1 MSTVFVPILPCQ
13 SNWASSSSELSK
25 WSMEAFGMRESFY
38 FSGNVKTFSCLVG
51 GLKQHS
57 REYCILEKEF
67 HPQNITTSPMGI
79 QHSHG
84 KGMFAIVKRPKYLY
98 HHPKPPAIDHHRP
111 PPPPLAALHRRRRWP
126 LATLCRHR
134 PVTCHHLPQGY
145 FWKFVNYSQEFNLHT
160 KHS

>member
-1 MSTVFVPILPCQ
+1 MSK
-13 SNWASSSSELSK
+13 ASRPLNAK
-25 WSMEAFGMRESFY
+25 AKGRLVCGNLFIFPGMF
-38 FSGNVKTFSCLVG
+38 GNVLTFPCLVG
-51 GLKQHS
+51 DLKPHS
-57 REYCILEKEF
+57 REYCIPGKEF
-67 HPQNITTSPMGI
+67 HPQNITTSP
-79 QHSHG
+79 HG
-84 KGMFAIVKRPKYLY
+84 NPTFPWEGNVCHCKKTKIPLSSPKATR
-98 HHPKPPAIDHHRP
+98 HRSPPTTAATAGHP